1 MNSYIMLI
9 CYISPKSHV
18 FFIDFPLKFK
28 PISGK
33 AKRLS
38 GRSGGLRGDLE
49 AHAGSGEAGAKPRA
63 TDHGYVPIKISINYG
78 YD

>member
-1 MNSYIMLI
+1 MVS
-9 CYISPKSHV
+9 
-18 FFIDFPLKFK
+18 FIDFPLKFK

-49 AHAGSGEAGAKPRA
+49 AHAGSGEAGAKA
-63 TDHGYVPIKISINYG
+63 VCHGSWLCTHKNIHVFMVMTNIAMV
-78 YD
+78 